1 MHLPLQHEPWSG
13 METDRIT
20 FRHLTSSGLRYVPPE
35 SHCMLEQ
42 TRLVSPI
49 EVGLFIKVRHIIGWM
64 G

>member
-1 MHLPLQHEPWSG
+1 
-13 METDRIT
+13 METDRVT

-49 EVGLFIKVRHIIGWM
+49 EVGLFIKLRHIIGWM
-64 G
+64 GQV